1 MPTFARFRDAPP
13 DPAAA
18 DPALPGP
25 AAAYVAARPCPLC
38 GGLRHRPL
46 LEFEDFQFYV
56 DTPVSTR
63 VTIRQVQCRSCFAA
77 FMNPVFTPEGFAVL
91 FARAGASY
99 PSYGSTGQ
107 REAAQMAWLETRG
120 LLAPGRTLL
129 DVGCFEGAF
138 LSRLPEGARGIGVD
152 IDAPAIG
159 RAERRHGGPGRR
171 FVCADFETVVLD
183 ERVDLITLFHV
194 LEHLPRPVEVLR
206 QLARLSHPG
215 TRLLVEVPVLEN
227 VIFDD
232 VCGFLTVQHL
242 THFSIGSLANALAV
256 SGWRLLSAEA
266 MPGYNG
272 YRVIAEPAGAEA
284 AVRPVPDD
292 CGRIL
297 GYLAGW
303 HQALARAEARIRR
316 LDRKRCVLRGGGM
329 HAEYLYHL
337 TSLAAGGRELL
348 VVDGDPLKQGERWR
362 GIATLGPDCLP
373 KLDWSETQLLICSY
387 FHQDAMLE
395 EARRLGIPDD
405 AVVALYDTIFRY

>member
-1 MPTFARFRDAPP
+1 MPNFARFRDAPP
-13 DPAAA
+13 NPV
-18 DPALPGP
+18 
-25 AAAYVAARPCPLC
+25 AAYTAARPCPLC
-38 GGLRHRPL
+38 GGQQHRPL
-46 LEFEDFQFYV
+46 LEFEGFQFYV
-56 DTPVSTR
+56 DTPVSTQ

-77 FMNPVFTPEGFAVL
+77 FMNPVFTPEGFSVL

-107 REAAQMAWLETRG
+107 REAAQMDWLEQRG

-138 LSRLPEGARGIGVD
+138 LSRLPAGARGVGVD
-152 IDAPAIG
+152 IDAPAIE
-159 RAERRHGGPGRR
+159 RAERRHGGPERR
-171 FVCADFETVVLD
+171 FVRADFETVVLD

-242 THFSIGSLANALAV
+242 THFSINSLANALAV

-266 MPGYNG
+266 MAGYNG
-272 YRVIAEPAGAEA
+272 YRVIAEPAGIEA

-292 CGRIL
+292 CGRML
-297 GYLAGW
+297 AYLAGW
-303 HQALARAEARIRR
+303 HQALAKVEERVRR

-337 TSLAAGGRELL
+337 TSLAAGGREWL
-348 VVDGDPLKQGERWR
+348 VVDGDPLKRGESWR
-362 GIATLGPDCLP
+362 GIATLGPECLAG
-373 KLDWSETQLLICSY
+373 LDWSETQLLICSY
-387 FHQDAMLE
+387 FHQDAMRE
-395 EARRLGIPDD
+395 EARRLGIPDA
-405 AVVALYDTIFRY
+405 AVVTLYDAIFRY